1 GLNGEPDRVA
11 SGDLPLIPPLNGR
24 IGLRHETARW
34 SAGGGLRAAARQ
46 DHLGDFETP
55 TAGYTTVDLFVGRRF
70 LVGGRL
76 HGVTLRID
84 NLLDTEIRDHLS
96 RTKLIIPDAGRNVL
110 VLYRVQF

>member
-1 GLNGEPDRVA
+1 M
-11 SGDLPLIPPLNGR
+11 
-24 IGLRHETARW
+24 
-34 SAGGGLRAAARQ
+34 
-46 DHLGDFETP
+46 
-55 TAGYTTVDLFVGRRF
+55 
-70 LVGGRL
+70 GGRL